1 MTTLEDFDSFL
12 KKLNVDLPYD
22 PAILILR
29 IYSRALKVYALKKAF
44 TRTVIADLFIKS
56 PKLETTQ
63 IPYPQMNE

>member
-1 MTTLEDFDSFL
+1 MTTLEDFDSFF

-44 TRTVIADLFIKS
+44 TRTVIGDLFIRVPNWKQ
-56 PKLETTQ
+56 PK
-63 IPYPQMNE
+63 YPIHR